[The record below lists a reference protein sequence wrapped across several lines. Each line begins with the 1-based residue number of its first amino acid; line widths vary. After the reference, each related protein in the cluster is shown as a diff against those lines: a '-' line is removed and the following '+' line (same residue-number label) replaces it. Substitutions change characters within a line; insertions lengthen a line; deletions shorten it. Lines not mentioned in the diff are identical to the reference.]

1 MVARRWLF
9 ALSFALSASS
19 LGGSIAGCAAES
31 AEEEEADLTEDELAT
46 RLSVSTIRSAST
58 YKAMSLD
65 GGGFGQAGRSMKFL
79 VDARNPAAK
88 KIHFINANY
97 KVGGQTPSFA
107 KYHYDFARKQLGISE
122 DGQTFNDVTY
132 FTDDKRYYAGTIQT
146 YELAEGQPPIFAVQL
161 YPDDVI
167 HEEGIVA
174 LVDVVRR
181 AFKIPGARM
190 AFVAG
195 GPQQSFARVAPQLRA
210 VGYEPMT
217 IEQILGNVKY
227 LPLNP
232 GEAWG
237 YLRIFPSDLGNLR
250 PTDIVVFDELPL
262 DLSVVA
268 GTMTKVF
275 QDVTSH
281 VNLKS
286 KERGTPNMMFRDASP
301 TNEKLAPF
309 KDKPVHLTVGKSG
322 FTLEPTTDEI
332 VQAKLRERT
341 NKPWQSLPIVAEP
354 NVVTY
359 DDMCPTLGT
368 SCTQQGNRFGGKA
381 AMLGFLANRSVLG
394 RKSHPGSQ
402 SAKVG
407 YDLVPHG
414 FGVPVQYY
422 RDFMAS
428 PANAAL
434 KAKVDAL
441 VAKEKTGNLS
451 PNERRAL
458 ALEVQQLFYT
468 SQVPPA
474 QLAAVKAEVAKL
486 QTIVPGVVKLKVR
499 SSANAED
506 IPNFDG
512 AGLHDSF
519 GVKLD
524 SVDKPDNSCRIEEE
538 QDGPVTK
545 LEIKPKTVQCAIKG
559 VYASLWNPRAIEER
573 SFARLEHA
581 SAGMGL
587 AVVPAYDTES
597 EVAANGVLITRAVNS
612 DYLAYT
618 LSLQKDNNLVTN
630 PDPGTISQMTMATFG
645 GVSRPTRFTVTR
657 FAKPVANGPV
667 LSTSVLTEP
676 QMNQIVELAKTVE
689 LAYCKAKPG
698 YYAGD
703 CRYVWLDEAKPR
715 SLDMEFKLL
724 QNGQFVLKQSREF
737 HGQ

>member
-1 MVARRWLF
+1 MGSRSWFLALCLAVTSVPAF
-9 ALSFALSASS
+9 AS
-19 LGGSIAGCAAES
+19 GCAAES
-31 AEEEEADLTEDELAT
+31 SEEEEELSEDELST
-46 RLSVSTIRSAST
+46 RLSVATIRSATT
-58 YKAMSLD
+58 YKSMSLD
-65 GGGFGQAGRSMKFL
+65 GGGFGQAGRSMKFF

-88 KIHFINANY
+88 KAYFINANY
-97 KVGGQTPSFA
+97 KVNGQTPDFA
-107 KYHYDFARKQLGISE
+107 KYHYDFARKQLGIPE
-122 DGQTFNDVTY
+122 DGQTFNDQTY

-146 YELAEGQPPIFAVQL
+146 YEIAEGQPPIFAVQL

-167 HEEGIVA
+167 HEEGIVE
-174 LVDVVRR
+174 LIRVIKS
-181 AFKIPGARM
+181 AFSIPNAKM

-195 GPQQSFARVAPQLRA
+195 GPQQSFTRVAPQLRTM
-210 VGYEPMT
+210 GYEPMT

-237 YLRIFPSDLGNLR
+237 YLRIFPQDLGNLR

-301 TNEKLAPF
+301 TNAKLAPF

-322 FTLEPTTDEI
+322 FALEATTDAV
-332 VQAKLRERT
+332 VQQKLKDRT
-341 NKPWQSLPIVAEP
+341 NKPWQPLPIVNEP
-354 NVVTY
+354 NLVWY
-359 DDMCPTLGT
+359 DDMCPTLST
-368 SCTQQGNRFGGKA
+368 ACTQNGNRFGGKA
-381 AMLGFLANRSVLG
+381 AMLGFLANRSVMG
-394 RKSHPGSQ
+394 RKNQPGTQ

-414 FGVPVQYY
+414 FAIPVQYY
-422 RDFMAS
+422 RDFVAN
-428 PANAAL
+428 PANATL

-441 VAKEKTGNLS
+441 IAKEKTGNLS
-451 PNERRAL
+451 PNERRTL

-474 QLAAVKAEVAKL
+474 QLANVKAQVERLK
-486 QTIVPGVVKLKVR
+486 TIVPDVAKLKVR

-524 SVDKPDNSCRIEEE
+524 SVDKPDLSCRIEVE

-573 SFARLEHA
+573 SFARLDHVTA
-581 SAGMGL
+581 SMGL

-645 GVSRPTRFTVTR
+645 GGNRPTRFTVTR
-657 FAKPVANGPV
+657 FAKPVATGPV
-667 LSTSVLTEP
+667 MTTGVLSDP
-676 QMNQIVELAKTVE
+676 QMNQIVELAKVVE
-689 LAYCKAKPG
+689 LAYCKVKPG
-698 YYAGD
+698 YYDGD

-737 HGQ
+737 HGD